1 MTITKGAISAP
12 PHDDLDISSCKG
24 KLLLLNM
31 PYQGHINPTL
41 GTTRALVKAGYSV
54 TYVCDPRW
62 KKQIEES
69 GALFVSY
76 DHYPERPNT
85 VQSLR
90 GGVYAINTGRRLA
103 SERQYDALL
112 YESLLLSGKC
122 LADQIGVPSIRLSST
137 FAYNRSILMKLSNT
151 GGLHVTSLL
160 KFPPII
166 KAMSLSMRRHK
177 RIESSDFVTEIV
189 DNIPTIT
196 YVYTSRA
203 FQLDSASFP
212 EKSFKF
218 IGPSLDGR
226 DLKTSDISLNDE
238 LRTAGE
244 KPIIYASLGTIFN
257 NFMPFYKA
265 VVGAF
270 AKQNVTVILSV
281 GKNFDRTELGSVP
294 ENIHIHQS
302 VDQLAV
308 LNKAVLFITHGGM
321 NSANEALYYQVPMVV
336 VPMAD
341 DQPTVG
347 ARIAEL
353 GLGKVLSRKAIDK
366 TSLRQTAFDVLEDKQ
381 IAANV
386 KKIGEDMQHSGGN
399 RQVVEDLN
407 NLLRDKRKQAG

>member
-1 MTITKGAISAP
+1 MTIAKETSSKPS
-12 PHDDLDISSCKG
+12 HNSLDTSSCRG
-24 KLLLLNM
+24 NLLLLNM

-62 KKQIEES
+62 KDQIEES
-69 GALFVSY
+69 GALFVPY
-76 DHYPERPNT
+76 DHYPEYPNT

-90 GGVYAINTGRRLA
+90 GGVYAIDTGRRLA
-103 SERQYDALL
+103 SEGQYDALL

-137 FAYNRSILMKLSNT
+137 FAYNRSILTKLSNT

-160 KFPPII
+160 KFPPIV

-177 RIESSDFVTEIV
+177 RIESSDFITEMV
-189 DNIPTIT
+189 DNYPTIT

-212 EKSFKF
+212 EKNFKF
-218 IGPSLDGR
+218 IGPSLDSR
-226 DLKTSDISLNDE
+226 DLEIRDTNLDNE
-238 LRTAGE
+238 LKSYGE
-244 KPIIYASLGTIFN
+244 RPIIYASLGTIFN
-257 NFMPFYKA
+257 TFMPFYKA

-270 AKQNVTVILSV
+270 ADQNVTVILSV
-281 GKNFDRTELGSVP
+281 GKNFDRTKLGSVP
-294 ENIHIHQS
+294 RNIYIHQS

-308 LNKAVLFITHGGM
+308 LNKADLFITHGGM

-353 GLGKVLSRKAIDK
+353 GLGKVLDRKAINK
-366 TSLRQTAFDVLEDKQ
+366 TSLRQTAFDVLKDQ
-381 IAANV
+381 LIAGNV
-386 KKIGEDMQHSGGN
+386 KKIGEDMQNSGGN
-399 RQVVEDLN
+399 QKVVEDLN
-407 NLLRDKRKQAG
+407 NLLRDKIKRAQ